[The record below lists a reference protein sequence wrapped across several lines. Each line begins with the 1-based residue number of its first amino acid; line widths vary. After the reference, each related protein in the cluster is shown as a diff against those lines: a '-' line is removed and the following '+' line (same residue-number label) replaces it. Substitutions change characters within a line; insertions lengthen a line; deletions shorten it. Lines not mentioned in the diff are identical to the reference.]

1 MKPKARILKL
11 FLKNGTL
18 DGFFNVVDTNTTVS
32 VYSCPRE
39 GINELFEEDAIQG
52 WGVYFLLSD
61 TQVYVGQSTNLRN
74 RIDQHT
80 IGKPWWQKVVLLT
93 TTNDN
98 LNKTSI
104 DYLEA
109 EFIRMAESVGSLD
122 IDNKTR
128 GVKLKIDRFDQTQL
142 NIFIEDSLIILELIG
157 VNVFKK
163 NSEEKLNTIINSKN
177 GLSDHELQRILKKE
191 VITFLKNHNVELTEN
206 ISYGKLQ
213 ETKNWFWVNPDISF
227 LDSDWTLVL
236 NNQIEKII
244 RVLRIPK
251 NTFKA
256 SVEKTEGNL
265 ILRKD
270 KVNYIDLNINA
281 DDFIDQR
288 SKVNFIGFIKD
299 QIKYK

>member
-39 GINELFEEDAIQG
+39 GINELFEEEASDG

-61 TQVYVGQSTNLRN
+61 SQVYVGQSTNLKK

-98 LNKTSI
+98 LNRTSI

-109 EFIRMAESVGSLD
+109 EFIKMAEEVGSLD

-142 NIFIEDSLIILELIG
+142 NIFIEDSLILLELIG

-163 NSEEKLNTIINSKN
+163 FTDKKLNTIIKTNSKLTESEFQ
-177 GLSDHELQRILKKE
+177 GLLKRE
-191 VITFLKNHNVELTEN
+191 VIDFIKSKHNIDLPKNV
-206 ISYGKLQ
+206 SYGKLQ
-213 ETKNWFWVNPDISF
+213 ESKKWFWINPDVSF
-227 LDSDWTLVL
+227 LKSEWTLIL
-236 NNQIEKII
+236 HNQFEKQILI
-244 RVLRIPK
+244 LRIPQ
-251 NTFKA
+251 NTLEA
-256 SVEKTEGNL
+256 SIEKTNGLL

-270 KVNYIDLNINA
+270 KVNYIDLNITA
-281 DDFIDQR
+281 KDFIDQR
-288 SKVNFIGFIKD
+288 SKIDFKPFIKEI
-299 QIKYK
+299 IKY